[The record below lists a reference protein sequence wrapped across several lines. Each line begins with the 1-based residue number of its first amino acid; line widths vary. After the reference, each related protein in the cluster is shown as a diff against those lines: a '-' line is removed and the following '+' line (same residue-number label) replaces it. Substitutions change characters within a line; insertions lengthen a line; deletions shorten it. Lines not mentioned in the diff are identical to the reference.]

1 MSKIMLIG
9 TTMIGSAAI
18 AFSLSTASW
27 AGNGDE
33 SGRNYHQGK
42 NHSIQLGPRPF
53 FLINDMAD
61 GPLKKK
67 LESCETGPFKRTDF
81 SIGHRGAALQFPEHT
96 QESYQAAAKM
106 GAGIMECDVTFTQD
120 KELVCRHS
128 QCDLH
133 TTTNILETALAER
146 CSVPFQP
153 AVFDN
158 NGNLVSA
165 ATAQCCTSDIT
176 LAEFKSLK
184 GKMDGFDPLATTV
197 SDFMAGTPN
206 WRTDLYASRGT
217 LLTHK
222 ESIALFRKLGVKMTP
237 ELKSPSVPMPFNGFS
252 QRDYAQKMINE
263 YKEAGIPASKVWAQS
278 FDINDILYWIQSEP
292 EFGTQAVY
300 LDGRYEDPA
309 FDHRNP
315 ATWSPS
321 MEQLASNGVKI
332 IAPPMWMLLE
342 LEEGEIVPSLYA
354 NRAKKAGLDIIAWT
368 FERSGPLATG
378 GGFYYQTLNGE
389 NQNPSHIENSVI
401 NNDGDMFN
409 ALHVLAKD
417 VRILGMFSDWPATVT
432 YYANCM
438 NLK

>member
-1 MSKIMLIG
+1 M
-9 TTMIGSAAI
+9 
-18 AFSLSTASW
+18 
-27 AGNGDE
+27 D
-33 SGRNYHQGK
+33 
-42 NHSIQLGPRPF
+42 
-53 FLINDMAD
+53 D

-67 LESCETGPFKRTDF
+67 LGSCETGPFKRTDF

-106 GAGIMECDVTFTQD
+106 GAGIIECDVTFTQD

-133 TTTNILETALAER
+133 TTTNILETELASR

-184 GKMDGFDPLATTV
+184 GKMDGSDPLATTV
-197 SDFMAGTPN
+197 SDFMEGTPN
-206 WRTDLYASRGT
+206 WRTDLYASHGT

-222 ESIALFRKLGVKMTP
+222 ESIALFRRLGVKMTP

-252 QRDYAQKMINE
+252 QKDYAQKMINE

-292 EFGTQAVY
+292 EFGKQAVY

-321 MEQLASNGVKI
+321 MEQLASDGVKI

-342 LEEGEIVPSLYA
+342 LEQGEIVPSLYA
-354 NRAKKAGLDIIAWT
+354 NQAKKAGLNIIAWT

-378 GGFYYQTLNGE
+378 GVSTIKHLTVKTQI
-389 NQNPSHIENSVI
+389 Q
-401 NNDGDMFN
+401 
-409 ALHVLAKD
+409 A
-417 VRILGMFSDWPATVT
+417 ILRTA
-432 YYANCM
+432 
-438 NLK
+438 